1 MDGMTVWWYSKSSS
15 LAPTFGRV
23 APLIK
28 AAQQPQ
34 KRASITGVFP
44 ERIFSKGTFLVHLCS
59 RRVDVDSV
67 EEFPIIFFCVVLV
80 LAQQEALQWIGDRH
94 NNVIL
99 PGEVERSGKWG
110 QGAEWVEKSLNPNWQ
125 LQDVYIEC
133 LQSKIHTREVVSL
146 AFVSVHFQLTA
157 LPTRAE
163 AMQIFQKYGGKT
175 LIAMT
180 HIYGCIIP

>member
-1 MDGMTVWWYSKSSS
+1 MSKNSLTEFGIHHRLESRAWTWIRIWVKNTCWPNSDSTVMDGMTVWWYSKSSS

-99 PGEVERSGKWG
+99 PGEVERSGKCGGRG
-110 QGAEWVEKSLNPNWQ
+110 QNGLKNHS
-125 LQDVYIEC
+125 
-133 LQSKIHTREVVSL
+133 
-146 AFVSVHFQLTA
+146 
-157 LPTRAE
+157 
-163 AMQIFQKYGGKT
+163 T
-175 LIAMT
+175 LIGNYRMY
-180 HIYGCIIP
+180 ISSVYDQRSIQEKLCP